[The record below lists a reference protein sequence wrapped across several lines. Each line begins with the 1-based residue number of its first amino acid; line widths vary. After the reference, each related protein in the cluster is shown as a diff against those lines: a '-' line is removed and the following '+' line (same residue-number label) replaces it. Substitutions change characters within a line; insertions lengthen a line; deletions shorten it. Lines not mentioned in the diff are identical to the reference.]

1 MSYYKAHFA
10 ILKKTPKYSLYM
22 SHFDNLPVGDVD
34 FECKKQSDD
43 VYNLYLYGDTIEAF
57 NEALNWLEESI
68 GLEPFKTEW
77 IEEK

>member
-1 MSYYKAHFA
+1 
-10 ILKKTPKYSLYM
+10 M